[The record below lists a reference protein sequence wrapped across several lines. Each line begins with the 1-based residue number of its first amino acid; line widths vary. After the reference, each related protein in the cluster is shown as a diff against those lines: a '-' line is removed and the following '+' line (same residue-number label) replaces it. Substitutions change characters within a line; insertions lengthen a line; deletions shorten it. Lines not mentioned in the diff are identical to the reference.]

1 MNGEEDGGRD
11 RFMPSAMS
19 DQIVKNQ
26 HFSLLELLDR
36 LLDKGVMVKGEM
48 LLSVA
53 DIDLVYLNLGLLL
66 SSVKTVEQA
75 ARRGGYGE
83 AELISWQTTAQEEFL
98 DEPLPE
104 VEGGEGAM
112 MHIDKRIG
120 QPLAD
125 QSAVGSDQS
134 APTAAIPFTQE
145 NSQGDSG
152 DGETRARMLPSAID
166 CGLDHFSE
174 PKTNID
180 PQNVEKGL
188 TKLVLTLVDLIRKL
202 MEKQAVRRIEAGQLH
217 AREIERMGDTF
228 LLLDEKMEQ
237 LKKTF
242 GLQDEDLNL
251 DLGPLGELI

>member
-120 QPLAD
+120 QW
-125 QSAVGSDQS
+125 
-134 APTAAIPFTQE
+134 AAINRPLRLRFL
-145 NSQGDSG
+145 SPKKI
-152 DGETRARMLPSAID
+152 ARVTAVMERR
-166 CGLDHFSE
+166 E
-174 PKTNID
+174 PGCYHQ
-180 PQNVEKGL
+180 P
-188 TKLVLTLVDLIRKL
+188 LI
-202 MEKQAVRRIEAGQLH
+202 AGW
-217 AREIERMGDTF
+217 IIF
-228 LLLDEKMEQ
+228 LNQKPILILKMW
-237 LKKTF
+237 KR
-242 GLQDEDLNL
+242 D
-251 DLGPLGELI
+251 